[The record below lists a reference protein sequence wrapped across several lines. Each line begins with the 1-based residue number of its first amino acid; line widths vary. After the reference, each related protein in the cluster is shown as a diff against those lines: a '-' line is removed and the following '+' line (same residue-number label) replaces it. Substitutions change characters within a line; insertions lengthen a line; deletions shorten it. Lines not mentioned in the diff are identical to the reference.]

1 MMTMTQMERKLQKA
15 GRRQAVLYLF
25 CNFISLMLITAY
37 AAMMFSNTV
46 QTIFPENG
54 DSRKQM
60 MAIFVLTLFGCMVF
74 TVYASSLFF
83 RKKSRQM
90 GILLALGASR
100 KQLSLGLLQ
109 ETFWLSS
116 ISSLAGMAAGFPFV
130 ILLWNGFRLLVV
142 DSSEMAL
149 SLNPACLLIAI
160 PFFLLVVAFSCIT
173 AVRCLK
179 RTNILDV
186 IQEEHK
192 NEPVKELGKWCGPAG
207 ILLIFAGAAAG
218 YYAPVI
224 YMNAL
229 NKMAPLWTNFFYLP
243 VFIGLYMLILH
254 VVVHGV
260 IPHRKNPYKNL
271 ISRSMMKFQGKQTVN
286 SLLVCTVL
294 MAGGVFGIF
303 YLPMMA
309 SGQLTSLRNQTYDY
323 SFPYRSDQTLPDQK
337 QIQEMASRYDL
348 TVEDYHEDGY
358 ALLALDSEAEV
369 MDTEDSWHYEYQRI
383 NCQGRFLSETAF
395 RKLTGKS
402 VDIHPGQS
410 KAINRTDGSGSYEIR
425 TESKVITNMVT
436 RQELATSFS
445 GYVPYDV
452 LSTTIPFY
460 LLDDSDYEKI
470 TQGLTPEWKEV
481 MVCFNIQGEDSYAF
495 ARELFLAIVD
505 ASGPECELPSYYD
518 RVEKIV
524 DEEKGE
530 PYWGDSDS
538 MTKISYDSPD
548 SSDFRSYWTYMPKFR
563 ILDQNDFLKTF
574 AVFLMMFL
582 FISIV
587 CILATLIIC
596 YTRCQTIAL
605 NNRYVFDDLRR
616 LGGSPKFLA
625 SEVRAQCSRVFFL
638 PSVIG
643 MIAMYLLYISIMY
656 VNDGTGISSTELL
669 GLLLC
674 AGILLLI
681 AIFVYLVYR
690 MTVKKICRQLA
701 ISV

>member
-1 MMTMTQMERKLQKA
+1 M
-15 GRRQAVLYLF
+15 
-25 CNFISLMLITAY
+25 
-37 AAMMFSNTV
+37 
-46 QTIFPENG
+46 
-54 DSRKQM
+54 
-60 MAIFVLTLFGCMVF
+60 
-74 TVYASSLFF
+74 
-83 RKKSRQM
+83 
-90 GILLALGASR
+90 
-100 KQLSLGLLQ
+100 
-109 ETFWLSS
+109 
-116 ISSLAGMAAGFPFV
+116 
-130 ILLWNGFRLLVV
+130 
-142 DSSEMAL
+142 
-149 SLNPACLLIAI
+149 
-160 PFFLLVVAFSCIT
+160 
-173 AVRCLK
+173 
-179 RTNILDV
+179 
-186 IQEEHK
+186 
-192 NEPVKELGKWCGPAG
+192 
-207 ILLIFAGAAAG
+207 
-218 YYAPVI
+218 
-224 YMNAL
+224 
-229 NKMAPLWTNFFYLP
+229 
-243 VFIGLYMLILH
+243 
-254 VVVHGV
+254 
-260 IPHRKNPYKNL
+260 
-271 ISRSMMKFQGKQTVN
+271 
-286 SLLVCTVL
+286 
-294 MAGGVFGIF
+294 
-303 YLPMMA
+303 
-309 SGQLTSLRNQTYDY
+309 
-323 SFPYRSDQTLPDQK
+323 
-337 QIQEMASRYDL
+337 
-348 TVEDYHEDGY
+348 
-358 ALLALDSEAEV
+358 
-369 MDTEDSWHYEYQRI
+369 
-383 NCQGRFLSETAF
+383 
-395 RKLTGKS
+395 
-402 VDIHPGQS
+402 
-410 KAINRTDGSGSYEIR
+410 
-425 TESKVITNMVT
+425 
-436 RQELATSFS
+436 
-445 GYVPYDV
+445 
-452 LSTTIPFY
+452 
-460 LLDDSDYEKI
+460 
-470 TQGLTPEWKEV
+470 
-481 MVCFNIQGEDSYAF
+481 
-495 ARELFLAIVD
+495 D